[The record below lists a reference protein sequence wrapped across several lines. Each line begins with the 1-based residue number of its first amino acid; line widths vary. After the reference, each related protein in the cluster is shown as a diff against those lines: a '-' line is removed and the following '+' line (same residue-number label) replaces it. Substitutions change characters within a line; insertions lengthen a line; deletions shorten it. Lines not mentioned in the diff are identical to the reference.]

1 MRMGTQLT
9 KNFFHN
15 VKCVS
20 ITKNLGIEKPGSI
33 RFFDAKGEIMD
44 RSEFLIGVEYE
55 EADFEGGLGIHETGN
70 RGTKHGLNM

>member
-1 MRMGTQLT
+1 L
-9 KNFFHN
+9 
-15 VKCVS
+15 
-20 ITKNLGIEKPGSI
+20 I

-44 RSEFLIGVEYE
+44 KSEFLIGVEYE